1 MRIVTWNCSMAM
13 HRKLDRLVSLRPDI
27 AVLPE
32 CASPATTS
40 AKPVYSRA
48 TSHAWMGDRPTKGL
62 AVLSFGDWR
71 LTPLPIPGGARFIL
85 PLQVDGPLPFR
96 LLAVWTQAPDYVEH
110 THAALTALGPGF
122 FSVPTVI
129 AGDLNSNSIW
139 DANRVDNH
147 SRLVERLRALGI
159 VSAYHE
165 HRGEAHGAETQ
176 PTFFLYKQRARP
188 FHLDYV
194 FVPQAWLRRVRAVD
208 VGSLDAWRDASDH
221 VPVSVTVAE
230 RRGRAASRR

>member
-1 MRIVTWNCSMAM
+1 MAM

-48 TSHAWMGDRPTKGL
+48 TSHAWMGDQPTKGL

-71 LTPLPIPGGARFIL
+71 LTPLPIAGDARFIL

-122 FSVPTVI
+122 FSAPTVI

-139 DANRVDNH
+139 DANRVDRFT
-147 SRLVERLRALGI
+147 STTCSSPR
-159 VSAYHE
+159 
-165 HRGEAHGAETQ
+165 HG
-176 PTFFLYKQRARP
+176 
-188 FHLDYV
+188 
-194 FVPQAWLRRVRAVD
+194 
-208 VGSLDAWRDASDH
+208 S
-221 VPVSVTVAE
+221 
-230 RRGRAASRR
+230 AASAPSTWGRSPRGATRATTCP